1 MAVIVLLRDFPGFTI
16 RLPHE
21 FEGCPTPANGSDA
34 AEHWD
39 LGQATGPRGRW
50 EDFLQ

>member
-21 FEGCPTPANGSDA
+21 FEGSQSQRTALDA